1 MLLLVG
7 TSKWLN
13 VVQLLFR
20 VKKLFAATPTPM
32 TGTVGTQT
40 PVTGTVATQTLAG
53 SSVLLTRGW
62 LMQLNQRTNPCL

>member
-1 MLLLVG
+1 MVG

-20 VKKLFAATPTPM
+20 AKKLVAATPAPT

-40 PVTGTVATQTLAG
+40 PVIGTLVTHP
-53 SSVLLTRGW
+53 RGG
-62 LMQLNQRTNPCL
+62 

>member
-1 MLLLVG
+1 MVLLVG

-20 VKKLFAATPTPM
+20 VKKLFAATPTPT

-40 PVTGTVATQTLAG
+40 PVTTDTVIAHP
-53 SSVLLTRGW
+53 RGG
-62 LMQLNQRTNPCL
+62 